1 MQWKKESNGDW
12 IAQGEK
18 GHFLLWKLKGRK
30 GWFGLYMVEFGNVV
44 KFRLYD
50 KSLKELKKKC
60 EENYYWEA

>member
-1 MQWKKESNGDW
+1 MKWKKEANGDW

-60 EENYYWEA
+60 EENYYWES